1 MKLDRIVFKVFISNY
16 KQIRLFGICNILLC
30 AIVHL
35 FIAISTNDSF
45 MNPYNVDPMVSY
57 NIYLPTAVI
66 LMFIIF
72 FVPYSQRAF
81 LKLQQYNLGVITALG
96 IKTIYLYA
104 LQVIECLCII
114 VVSLIGGL
122 FVGTVLHVIMFILLS
137 ATFHIDFT
145 ILPSMDSYKI
155 VIVIYACLLMAG
167 LCINFVLQCKD
178 QINQWIYGIERKK
191 TESFRSFF
199 RFLYFVGGAF
209 AIIVSMAVMQFY
221 NEEKNDLW
229 VYSMP
234 LCLIGLYLILSG
246 ARGFL
251 KAVQKRVKKTASF
264 FVISIIDLH
273 YKEIKKVIFMAVVLI
288 QFSVFFLCLA
298 VSNHR
303 LVLRNAISYTPFH
316 MQYIEMNGYNMEGEE
331 TVKDLC
337 GKYDVQIEKVERLEF
352 LRNATVNIFA
362 ASDINRI
369 FSKEFNIKLGEFAV
383 LYQYASNDGYGHEH
397 FSVQNLNMKGT
408 ENREVSLAYAGEE
421 TDILFNNNHALADR
435 TIIVNDLDY
444 ERLEEIIP
452 ASLHGKILMYR
463 FQEWEKAEP
472 VIQEMTKYFNEQ
484 NKIDD
489 LHDMLFYS
497 MSSRM
502 EEVNKA
508 NESGYFLII
517 LALLILCMLYM
528 AANITLYYS
537 QKINIDKSKEF
548 YTKLYFI
555 GMKQKNIMKLE
566 HLKNCVIFIVPG
578 LFSIFTTIVYSYSVN
593 KIYLMGNVAAFLAG
607 SLIMIIIFMQFAVA
621 CLYTKKESS
630 FLHES

>member
-1 MKLDRIVFKVFISNY
+1 MKLDRIVFKIFISNY

-30 AIVHL
+30 TIVHL
-35 FIAISTNDSF
+35 FVSISTNDSF
-45 MNPYNVDPMVSY
+45 MNSYTVDTMISY

-66 LMFIIF
+66 LVFIIF

-81 LKLQQYNLGVITALG
+81 LKLQQYNFGVIAALG
-96 IKTIYLYA
+96 IKTVYLYA
-104 LQVIECLCII
+104 LQAAECLCMIAF
-114 VVSLIGGL
+114 SLIGGL
-122 FVGTVLHVIMFILLS
+122 FTGTILHVIMFIFLS
-137 ATFHIDFT
+137 VVFNTDFT
-145 ILPSMDSYKI
+145 ILPSLDSYKV
-155 VIVIYACLLMAG
+155 VIVIYACVFMAG

-178 QINQWIYGIERKK
+178 QINQWIYGIEKRKSK
-191 TESFRSFF
+191 LFRSFAT
-199 RFLYFVGGAF
+199 FLYFVGGAL

-234 LCLIGLYLILSG
+234 LCLAGLYLILSG
-246 ARGFL
+246 ARVFL
-251 KAVQKRVKKTASF
+251 RTVQKRVKKTTPF
-264 FVISIIDLH
+264 FVISIIGLH
-273 YKEIKKVIFMAVVLI
+273 YKEIKKVVFMAVVLI

-331 TVKDLC
+331 TVKNLC
-337 GKYDVQIEKVERLEF
+337 DEYDIQIEETQQLEF
-352 LRNATVNIFA
+352 LRNTAVNIFA
-362 ASDINRI
+362 VSDINKI
-369 FSKEFNIKLGEFAV
+369 FSKEFNIKPGEFV
-383 LYQYASNDGYGHEH
+383 ILYQYASNDGYGHER
-397 FSVQNLNMKGT
+397 FPVRNLSVKGT
-408 ENREVSLAYAGEE
+408 ENREVPLVCAGEE
-421 TDILFNNNHALADR
+421 TDILFNKNHALADR

-472 VIQEMTKYFNEQ
+472 VIQGIMKYFNEQ
-484 NKIDD
+484 NKIED

-508 NESGYFLII
+508 NESGFFLII
-517 LALLILCMLYM
+517 LSLVILCLFYM
-528 AANITLYYS
+528 AANIILYYS
-537 QKINIDKSKEF
+537 QKINMDKTKEF

-566 HLKNCVIFIVPG
+566 HVKNCVIFIVPG
-578 LFSIFTTIVYSYSVN
+578 LFSTFSAIVYSYSVN
-593 KIYLMGNVAAFLAG
+593 KIYLMGNMAALLAG
-607 SLIMIIIFMQFAVA
+607 CVIMIIILMQFAVA
-621 CLYTKKESS
+621 CLYTKKEY
-630 FLHES
+630 FFA